1 MHRKTSLFSTN
12 WFWISN
18 YPIRVGTWKSHI
30 SYVSVWKSCCKKRT
44 PDSPLPNVKC
54 NIRFKFLERDPES
67 LVFCWGTIRWSRCC
81 CNFFSPNMTSDCTSR
96 VVPATQDN
104 FKSICRPTT
113 VICKNY
119 LGLSSIFHWTVLELS
134 NLESIRNISSFLIP
148 SNAKVPNSSDQG
160 LMFLI
165 FLYFIF
171 SVWFLIV
178 SIKRI
183 LLWNKNQTELVLLTY
198 WWF

>member
-1 MHRKTSLFSTN
+1 MTWKPLQAPSFSIFLFWHWKAHPRISLLVFTAEKWCVLMHRNTSLFCTN

-30 SYVSVWKSCCKKRT
+30 SYVSAWKSCWKKRT
-44 PDSPLPNVKC
+44 PHSPLTNVKC
-54 NIRFKFLERDPES
+54 DVRFKFLESDPES

-119 LGLSSIFHWTVLELS
+119 SWVSRVFHWTILKVN
-134 NLESIRNISSFLIP
+134 NLENIRII
-148 SNAKVPNSSDQG
+148 
-160 LMFLI
+160 
-165 FLYFIF
+165 
-171 SVWFLIV
+171 
-178 SIKRI
+178 
-183 LLWNKNQTELVLLTY
+183 
-198 WWF
+198 